1 MDFNDKRFGG
11 NPQNRD
17 NRDRTVPPEEN
28 YYGGGGYDLDFNS
41 RTSYSRPERE
51 SRSYIPRAEYDR
63 SDDNG
68 GYRDVYSNSRQA
80 DSDYSFTDIFSSSGI
95 NPALDYEPEQ
105 PRQPRRENRAPQKQ
119 KKKKKNKLSPISA
132 VLALLLAVVVLFS
145 VFGFSVLGKI
155 GYDKKVANPYASSSE
170 LLSSSKV
177 TNVLLIGVDAR
188 TGEDGE
194 NSRSDTMLL
203 ISVDSANHCIK
214 MTSFLRDTWVYI
226 PCIDSSQR
234 LNAAC
239 TYGGY
244 SGVVD
249 TIEYNFGIDIDG
261 YVVTDF
267 ELFTVMV
274 DSIGGVEIEVTE
286 AEAKEVTNHQGRYGG
301 VTLEAGKNNLT
312 GAQALAYCRIRK
324 IDTDWNRTQR
334 QRTVMEAIIKKA
346 LRAGPFTAF
355 STLSS
360 AAPYI
365 ETDLSK
371 SELMALGFKALGS
384 ITGGFKQES
393 CPFEGTWS
401 YTNKS
406 GASVIG
412 INVDENKEKL
422 AEFIYGE

>member
-28 YYGGGGYDLDFNS
+28 YYGSGGYDLDFNS
-41 RTSYSRPERE
+41 RTSYNRPE
-51 SRSYIPRAEYDR
+51 SK
-63 SDDNG
+63 DD
-68 GYRDVYSNSRQA
+68 YEDVYSRPAS
-80 DSDYSFTDIFSSSGI
+80 DSGYAFDDIFSSSGV
-95 NPALDYEPEQ
+95 NPASDYRPEQ
-105 PRQPRRENRAPQKQ
+105 PRQPRRERIDPKKQ
-119 KKKKKNKLSPISA
+119 KKKKKNKFAPVIA
-132 VLALLLAVVVLFS
+132 VLAVLLVIVMTFS
-145 VFGFSVLGKI
+145 TFGFSVLGKI
-155 GYDKKVANPYASSSE
+155 GYDEKVANPYASSSE
-170 LLSSSKV
+170 LLSSPKV
-177 TNVLLIGVDAR
+177 KNVLLIGVDAR
-188 TGEDGE
+188 AGEEGE
-194 NSRSDTMLL
+194 TSRSDTMLL

-226 PCIDSSQR
+226 PCIDGSQR

-286 AEAKEVTNHQGRYGG
+286 EEAYEVTNHQGRYGG
-301 VTLEAGKNNLT
+301 VTLESGTNNLT

-346 LRAGPFTAF
+346 LRAGPITAF

-365 ETDLSK
+365 ETNLSQG
-371 SELMALGFKALGS
+371 ELMALGFKALGS
-384 ITGGFKQES
+384 ISGGFQQET